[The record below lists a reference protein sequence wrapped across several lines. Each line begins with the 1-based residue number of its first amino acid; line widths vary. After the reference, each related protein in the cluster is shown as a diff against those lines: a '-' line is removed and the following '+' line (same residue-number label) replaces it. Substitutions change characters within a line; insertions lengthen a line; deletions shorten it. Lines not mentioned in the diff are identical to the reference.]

1 MRVLDDLS
9 MSGLRRVRVEIKV
22 FSVSF
27 ESMLDCSFTP
37 VCELRI
43 KNKKKEKRK
52 KKKRKKLNLDAL
64 EDVII

>member
-43 KNKKKEKRK
+43 KKIKIKITKKK
-52 KKKRKKLNLDAL
+52 
-64 EDVII
+64 

>member
-1 MRVLDDLS
+1 MRVLNDLS

-37 VCELRI
+37 VCELR
-43 KNKKKEKRK
+43 K

>member
-43 KNKKKEKRK
+43 KKKKRK
-52 KKKRKKLNLDAL
+52 KKKKKKK
-64 EDVII
+64 EIEP

>member
-43 KNKKKEKRK
+43 
-52 KKKRKKLNLDAL
+52 NLK
-64 EDVII
+64 